1 MRGMTRNR
9 RRPLRPSRPPAPVL
23 GPSVLIADDDP
34 DQRQLYAAYFAWRG
48 FRVRTASD
56 GEIAVLRA
64 LESVPDVVIM
74 DLSMPRVDGWEA
86 TRRLRSDPRT
96 AHVPIVACTAH
107 AFGAP
112 VERALAAGCDAY
124 VVKPCTPPELFREV
138 ERLLA
143 RRVDR
148 RRPA

>member
-1 MRGMTRNR
+1 MTSNR
-9 RRPLRPSRPPAPVL
+9 RRPVRRSRPPAPVL
-23 GPSVLIADDDP
+23 APSVLIADDDP
-34 DQRQLYAAYFAWRG
+34 DQRYIYAAYFLSCG
-48 FRVRTASD
+48 FRVRTAPD

-64 LESVPDVVIM
+64 VESVPDVVIM

-86 TRRLRSDPRT
+86 TRRLRSDART

-107 AFGAP
+107 AFGPP

-124 VVKPCTPPELFREV
+124 VVKPCEPPELLREV

-148 RRPA
+148 RRRA